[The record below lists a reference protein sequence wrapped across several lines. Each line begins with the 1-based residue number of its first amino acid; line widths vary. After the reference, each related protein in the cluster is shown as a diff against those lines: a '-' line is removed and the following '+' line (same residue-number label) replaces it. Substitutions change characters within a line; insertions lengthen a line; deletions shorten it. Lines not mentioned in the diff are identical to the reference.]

1 LEDQNNKKGYIMKPT
16 KTVISGIFANIR
28 SFGITVINMTN
39 NVSLRKGMTGF
50 VDIVVITDKRIYFVE
65 IKLTETKDRFSPKQK
80 EIAER
85 LNDISCNNED
95 IFYYVIT
102 DIQTAKDLSYS
113 IVRHH
118 LENRRP
124 L

>member
-1 LEDQNNKKGYIMKPT
+1 MKPT

-50 VDIVVITDKRIYFVE
+50 VDIVVITDKRIYFIE

-102 DIQTAKDLSYS
+102 DIQTAKDISYN